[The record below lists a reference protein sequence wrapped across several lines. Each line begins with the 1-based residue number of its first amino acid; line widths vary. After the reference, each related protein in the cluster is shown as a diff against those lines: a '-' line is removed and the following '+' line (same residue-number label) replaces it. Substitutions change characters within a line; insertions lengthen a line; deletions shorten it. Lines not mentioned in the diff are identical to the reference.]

1 MCRAISVISLIAFLI
16 FRMPLARG
24 QYTITTV
31 AGGVPN
37 NLPALQVGLGGR
49 LSVSRDSAGNL
60 YVAAD
65 GPVTAIY
72 KIDASG
78 QLTTVAGNGTGYD
91 SSGDGGPA
99 TSAGIRSPGA
109 VYVDGFGNIFIADTY
124 SDRIREVVA
133 ATGIIQT
140 VAGNGTS
147 GFSGDGGPATAAAL
161 SAPGSVYVD
170 NAGNIFFADSN
181 NQRIREVVAATGNI
195 QTVAGDGTGGF
206 SGDGGPATSA
216 AIGEPLA
223 VFVDGSGNIFFAVT
237 IVGYNNRIREVVA
250 ATGIIQTVAGNG
262 ADGFSGDGGPATSAA
277 LGFSTGIFVD
287 RSGNIFIADTG
298 NNRVREVVAAT
309 GIIQTVAG
317 NGTNGF
323 SGDGGPATTTELLDP
338 TGVCVDDA
346 GNIFIAEENRIREV
360 VATTGIIQTVA
371 GNGTCCFIADGGPAV
386 GSELAFINGG
396 GVSLDR
402 SGNIFIADQE
412 NNRVR
417 EVLGTSG
424 NIQTVAGNGQ
434 FGFSGDG
441 GPATSASLN
450 FPSGVFVDSAGNIF
464 IGDYANQRIRKVD
477 AATGVIQTVAG
488 NGVGGLSG
496 DGGPATSAELFFPI
510 SVSGDRQGN
519 LLIVDSGNNRIR
531 RVSGVVAVVGI
542 GVGPSSATAAPGAA
556 QQFTASVTNAI
567 NTAVTWSLS
576 GTGCTGSGCG
586 TISSQGLYTAPAATG
601 SPLTVTVTATSVAD
615 NTKSATATITVQGK
629 QATSVAVTS
638 STNPSLLGQ
647 AVALT
652 ASVSPASGS
661 GTPTGTV
668 TFQDGTTPLGTA
680 PLNSSGSA
688 TLTASALAVAAHPIT
703 ATYSGDSGFFSNS
716 GSLTENVSYGICPLY
731 LQTASVKG
739 GAAFPM
745 KLYLCDVGGSDV
757 SSSALVLHA
766 TQITSASG
774 YTGGAAS
781 SGGANPGGNFRFEA
795 YLGPSGGYIF
805 NVNTAGLAPGRYTLQ
820 FTAGSDPLPHAAN
833 FAVR

>member
-1 MCRAISVISLIAFLI
+1 MCRTISVISLTAFLI

-31 AGGVPN
+31 AGGLPN
-37 NLPALQVGLGGR
+37 NLPALQVGLGGP

-60 YVAAD
+60 YVAA
-65 GPVTAIY
+65 GGLVTAIY

-78 QLTTVAGNGTGYD
+78 QLTTVAGNGTDYD

-124 SDRIREVVA
+124 SDR
-133 ATGIIQT
+133 
-140 VAGNGTS
+140 
-147 GFSGDGGPATAAAL
+147 
-161 SAPGSVYVD
+161 
-170 NAGNIFFADSN
+170 
-181 NQRIREVVAATGNI
+181 
-195 QTVAGDGTGGF
+195 
-206 SGDGGPATSA
+206 
-216 AIGEPLA
+216 
-223 VFVDGSGNIFFAVT
+223 
-237 IVGYNNRIREVVA
+237 
-250 ATGIIQTVAGNG
+250 
-262 ADGFSGDGGPATSAA
+262 
-277 LGFSTGIFVD
+277 
-287 RSGNIFIADTG
+287 
-298 NNRVREVVAAT
+298 VREVVAAT

-323 SGDGGPATTTELLDP
+323 SGDGGPATTAELVDP

-346 GNIFIAEENRIREV
+346 GNIFIADENRIREV

-371 GNGTCCFIADGGPAV
+371 GNGTCCFSADGGPAV
-386 GSELAFINGG
+386 ASELAFIYGG

-402 SGNIFIADQE
+402 SGNIFIADPQ
-412 NNRVR
+412 NSRIR
-417 EVLGTSG
+417 EVEAATGT
-424 NIQTVAGNGQ
+424 IQTVAGNGTRSFSGDGGLATGALLSFPVGVFVDGSGNIFVADQ
-434 FGFSGDG
+434 ENHRVREVVAATGIINTVAGNGTEGLSGDG

-556 QQFTASVTNAI
+556 QQFTVSVTNAI
-567 NTAVTWSLS
+567 NTAVAWSLS

-615 NTKSATATITVQGK
+615 DTKSATATITVQGK

-652 ASVSPASGS
+652 ATVSPASGS

-668 TFQDGTTPLGTA
+668 TFRDGTTPLGTA

-716 GSLTENVSYGICPLY
+716 GSLTENVSYGIFPLY
-731 LQTASVKG
+731 LQTGSVKG
-739 GAAFPM
+739 GAAFLI

-757 SSSALVLHA
+757 SSSALALHA
-766 TQITSASG
+766 TQITTASG

-795 YLGPSGGYIF
+795 DLGPSGGYIF
-805 NVNTAGLAPGRYTLQ
+805 NLNTAGLAPGRYTLQ

>member
-1 MCRAISVISLIAFLI
+1 M
-16 FRMPLARG
+16 
-24 QYTITTV
+24 
-31 AGGVPN
+31 
-37 NLPALQVGLGGR
+37 
-49 LSVSRDSAGNL
+49 
-60 YVAAD
+60 
-65 GPVTAIY
+65 
-72 KIDASG
+72 
-78 QLTTVAGNGTGYD
+78 
-91 SSGDGGPA
+91 
-99 TSAGIRSPGA
+99 
-109 VYVDGFGNIFIADTY
+109 
-124 SDRIREVVA
+124 
-133 ATGIIQT
+133 
-140 VAGNGTS
+140 
-147 GFSGDGGPATAAAL
+147 
-161 SAPGSVYVD
+161 
-170 NAGNIFFADSN
+170 
-181 NQRIREVVAATGNI
+181 
-195 QTVAGDGTGGF
+195 
-206 SGDGGPATSA
+206 
-216 AIGEPLA
+216 
-223 VFVDGSGNIFFAVT
+223 DGSGNIFFAET
-237 IVGYNNRIREVVA
+237 NVGYNNRIREVVA

-323 SGDGGPATTTELLDP
+323 SGDGGPATTAELVDP

-346 GNIFIAEENRIREV
+346 GNIFIADENRIREV

-371 GNGTCCFIADGGPAV
+371 GNGTCCFSADGGPAV
-386 GSELAFINGG
+386 ASELAFIYGG

-402 SGNIFIADQE
+402 SGNIFIADPQNSRIREVEAATGTIQTVAGNGTRSFSGDGGLATGASLSFPVGVFVDGSGNIFVADQE
-412 NNRVR
+412 NHRVREVVAATGIINTVAGNGTEGLSGDGGPATSAAVSEPYGVFADSSDNIFITDVSCCTSSSDRVREVDAATGTIRTVAGNGTDGFRGDGSPATSAELTSPTSVFGDGFGNIFIADQGNNRVR

-434 FGFSGDG
+434 FAFSGDG

-464 IGDYANQRIRKVD
+464 IGDYDNQRIRKVE
-477 AATGVIQTVAG
+477 AATGVIKTVAG
-488 NGVGGLSG
+488 NGMDGLSG

-556 QQFTASVTNAI
+556 QQFTVSVTNAI
-567 NTAVTWSLS
+567 NTAVAWSLS

-615 NTKSATATITVQGK
+615 DTKSATATITVQGK

-652 ASVSPASGS
+652 ATVSPASGS
-661 GTPTGTV
+661 GTLTGTV
-668 TFQDGTTPLGTA
+668 TLQDGTTPLGTA

-688 TLTASALAVAAHPIT
+688 TLTVSALAVAAHPIT
-703 ATYSGDSGFFSNS
+703 ATYSGDGGFFSNS
-716 GSLTENVSYGICPLY
+716 GSLTENVSYGIC
-731 LQTASVKG
+731 ASDYRHV
-739 GAAFPM
+739 
-745 KLYLCDVGGSDV
+745 
-757 SSSALVLHA
+757 
-766 TQITSASG
+766 
-774 YTGGAAS
+774 
-781 SGGANPGGNFRFEA
+781 
-795 YLGPSGGYIF
+795 
-805 NVNTAGLAPGRYTLQ
+805 
-820 FTAGSDPLPHAAN
+820 
-833 FAVR
+833 